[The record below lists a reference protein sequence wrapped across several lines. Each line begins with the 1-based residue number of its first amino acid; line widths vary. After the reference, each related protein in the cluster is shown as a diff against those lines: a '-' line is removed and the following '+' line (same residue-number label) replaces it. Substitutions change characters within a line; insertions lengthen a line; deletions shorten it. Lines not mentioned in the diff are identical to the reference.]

1 MRKASIIAGLVL
13 LAATAGGLAYLK
25 KKQNEEAAANKM
37 TGEPPQAV
45 EAVRAREVQWRPMF
59 ELVGTVLAL
68 RSVTVNTE
76 LAGVITR
83 IGFESGSIVEEG
95 AELLALDD
103 ATDRADLAQAEASV
117 KVAEANVTVAD
128 TRLRLA
134 ETELRRIDEA
144 VRLRAT
150 SDIELDRAKAE
161 LDRQKAD
168 RERMVAEI
176 DQAKAR
182 VTQVKTTLA
191 KRTIKA
197 PFRARVGLRNIHE
210 GQYLAEG
217 ESVVMLQEVSDT
229 INLDFAIPQEYLPRV
244 RPGLTVMATGA
255 LLGPNP
261 VPIRVTAV
269 DAAVNNTTR
278 NIRVR
283 TVVDNPNDFLRP
295 GMFVQIQV
303 PVEDPKPYVVVP
315 RTAVRR
321 TSYADQV
328 YLITGTEEKR
338 AKVQFVKV
346 GPTLGDDAIVLE
358 GLKPGDEIAAAG
370 SFKLRDGAL
379 VMIAPPK
386 APEKGPENANAS
398 SK

>member
-1 MRKASIIAGLVL
+1 MTRASIVAGAMVLVL
-13 LAATAGGLAYLK
+13 LVATAGGLAYLK
-25 KKQNEEAAANKM
+25 NKQNEKAAAQQQG
-37 TGEPPQAV
+37 GEPPQSV
-45 EAVRAREVQWRPMF
+45 EVIKAREIQWRPMF

-76 LAGVITR
+76 LAGVINR
-83 IGFESGSIVEEG
+83 IGFESGSIVEAG

-103 ATDRADLAQAEASV
+103 ATDRADLAQAEAAV
-117 KVAEANVTVAD
+117 KVAEANVAVAD

-144 VRLRAT
+144 VKLRAT
-150 SDIELDRAKAE
+150 SDIELDRARAE

-176 DQAKAR
+176 EQAKAR

-217 ESVVMLQEVSDT
+217 ASVVMLQEVSDT

-244 RPGLTVMATGA
+244 RPGMTVMATGE
-255 LLGPNP
+255 LLGASQ

-269 DAAVNNTTR
+269 DAVVNNTTR

-315 RTAVRR
+315 RTALRR

-328 YLITGTEEKR
+328 YLITGTDQEKR
-338 AKVQFVKV
+338 AKVQFVKI
-346 GPTLGDDAIVLE
+346 GPTLGNDAIVLE

-379 VMIAPPK
+379 VVIAPPK
-386 APEKGPENANAS
+386 SPESMNAS